1 MFWIKMKF
9 TSSKKNTE
17 ILHEYMA
24 TNWKP
29 NYWINSKNTEWNEKR
44 LNKKFWNYCWIYMPF
59 LNITD
64 TVVWKIEIIESTY
77 KSWWNYERNWK

>member
-29 NYWINSKNTEWNEKR
+29 NYWINSKNAEWNEKR
-44 LNKKFWNYCWIYMPF
+44 SNKKSWNYCWIYAISEYQRYGCMKDWNHWI
-59 LNITD
+59 NI
-64 TVVWKIEIIESTY
+64 
-77 KSWWNYERNWK
+77 